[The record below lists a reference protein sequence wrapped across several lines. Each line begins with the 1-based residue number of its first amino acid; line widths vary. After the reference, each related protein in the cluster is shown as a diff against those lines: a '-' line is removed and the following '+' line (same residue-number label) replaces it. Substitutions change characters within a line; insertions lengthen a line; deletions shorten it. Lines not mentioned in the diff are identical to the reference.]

1 MSSDARTT
9 RDCVILV
16 ALEVIH
22 LERPQKMINFARQIR
37 RIGRKLCIINIHKTG
52 LLFNRV
58 ETDFSKFYIY
68 LFIYLLNHLSI
79 Y

>member
-16 ALEVIH
+16 AMEVIH

-37 RIGRKLCIINIHKTG
+37 RIGRKLRKLCIINIHKTG

-68 LFIYLLNHLSI
+68 LFIY
-79 Y
+79 

>member
-37 RIGRKLCIINIHKTG
+37 RIGRKLRKLCIINIHKTG

-68 LFIYLLNHLSI
+68 LFIY
-79 Y
+79 